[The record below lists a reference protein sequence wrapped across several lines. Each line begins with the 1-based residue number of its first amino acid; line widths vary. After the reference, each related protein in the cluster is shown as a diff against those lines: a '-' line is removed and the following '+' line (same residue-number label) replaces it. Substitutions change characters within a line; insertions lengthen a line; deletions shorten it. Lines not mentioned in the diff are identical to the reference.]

1 MSAAAGGTEEGTVE
15 QYPDLPFQLRFVM
28 ALLLGFLVG
37 LERESVGIKKGSRGY
52 AGVRTYSLIGLFGFG
67 CAWLQQKTGADWA
80 LPVGLASLTA
90 LTVVGYLSKSRE
102 GHIGWTSEVAALLT
116 FVIGALSLQADIW
129 LPMALGVIGTFLLS
143 EKSELEKQVERLDQV
158 EFLAVLKF
166 LIVSVIILP
175 VLPNKEFKFTPFE
188 IETTPFL
195 INPRKVWF
203 IVVMVSSIGFAGYFL
218 SKKFG
223 SKAGLWLSGLLG
235 GIVSSTAVSVAAG
248 RIAQRSPEQ
257 RASALQASLLAS
269 SVMYP
274 RILALIWF
282 IQPAVAVLFWW
293 KLLALS
299 AAGVVLALYIR
310 KTEVEAGREA
320 APVQPSHN
328 PFEIKPALVFAF
340 LFLVLSVGTT
350 FVKVI
355 YGDKGLLA
363 LSAVIGITD
372 IDPFILS
379 LISHAKSLENLVV
392 PAVLIAM
399 MSNTIVKGIYFGAL
413 SKESRMAAG
422 WRYGI
427 LAACHLPLILF
438 F

>member
-1 MSAAAGGTEEGTVE
+1 ME
-15 QYPDLPFQLRFVM
+15 QYADLPFQLRFVM

-52 AGVRTYSLIGLFGFG
+52 AGVRTYSLIALFGFG

-90 LTVVGYLSKSRE
+90 LTIVGYLSKSRE

-175 VLPNKEFKFTPFE
+175 VLPNKEFPLFEFEGTPFH
-188 IETTPFL
+188 
-195 INPRKVWF
+195 INAYKVWF
-203 IVVMVSSIGFAGYFL
+203 IVVMVSSVGFAGYFL

-248 RIAQRSPEQ
+248 RIAQRCPEQ

-282 IQPAVAVLFWW
+282 IQADVALLFWW

-310 KTEVEAGREA
+310 KSEAEPARENRAVE
-320 APVQPSHN
+320 PSHN

-363 LSAVIGITD
+363 LSAVIGIAD

-379 LISHAKSLENLVV
+379 LVSHAKSLENLVV

-413 SKESRMAAG
+413 SKESRVAAG

>member
-1 MSAAAGGTEEGTVE
+1 ME
-15 QYPDLPFQLRFVM
+15 QYADLPFQLRFVM

-67 CAWLQQKTGADWA
+67 CAWLQKIGVVWA
-80 LPVGLASLTA
+80 LPVGLACLTA

-116 FVIGALSLQADIW
+116 FVMGGLSLLADIW

-175 VLPNKEFKFTPFE
+175 VLPNKEFTPFE
-188 IETTPFL
+188 IETTPFH

-203 IVVMVSSIGFAGYFL
+203 IVVMVSSIGFGGYFL
-218 SKKFG
+218 SRKFG

-248 RIAQRSPEQ
+248 RIAQRNPEQ

-282 IQPAVAVLFWW
+282 IQPGVARLFWW

-310 KTEVEAGREA
+310 KTQVEAGREA

-355 YGDKGLLA
+355 YGDKGLLT

-399 MSNTIVKGIYFGAL
+399 MSNTIVKGVYFGAL
-413 SKESRMAAG
+413 SKESRVAAG

-427 LAACHLPLILF
+427 LAACHLPLILAP
-438 F
+438 